1 MRLLTAVS
9 LVRVQQGE
17 LKKQHRS
24 KRPVF
29 SSGNANPVRGMSAFT
44 VITWLRGQ
52 AVKTSPFHGG
62 NTGSIPV
69 GVIWRHSQVVRQR
82 SATPLSPVQI
92 WLAPLGEIW
101 KQLFPDFLVY
111 KYNIPYIKMRY
122 VKNVLPTSKNN
133 RKYIENQL
141 SGAIEQME
149 EYIRKYPMFLVMDYV

>member
-17 LKKQHRS
+17 FFIPGSMVKRLRHR
-24 KRPVF
+24 P
-29 SSGNANPVRGMSAFT
+29 FT
-44 VITWLRGQ
+44 AVTGVQIPLESLR
-52 AVKTSPFHGG
+52 
-62 NTGSIPV
+62 
-69 GVIWRHSQVVRQR
+69 RHSQVVRQR

-101 KQLFPDFLVY
+101 KQMFPDFLVY

>member
-1 MRLLTAVS
+1 M
-9 LVRVQQGE
+9 
-17 LKKQHRS
+17 
-24 KRPVF
+24 
-29 SSGNANPVRGMSAFT
+29 
-44 VITWLRGQ
+44 LR
-52 AVKTSPFHGG
+52 
-62 NTGSIPV
+62 
-69 GVIWRHSQVVRQR
+69 RHSQVVRQR

-141 SGAIEQME
+141 SGVIEQME